1 MAPVIAVSIVEDH
14 SPTREAIQCILKGM
28 PGFRFVSSH
37 ADTDD
42 AIAHLPVNRVDV
54 VLVDIGLRGASGI
67 ECLRGLKRRKPGIH
81 VIMFTVHDDSDRIF
95 DSLRSGASGYILKSS
110 VPTEILDAIREVV
123 NGGAPMTPPVARRV
137 LQHFHRSSDAKA
149 GLEQLTNREGEV
161 LHHLSAGYTAKE
173 IAEILHISFETVRN
187 HIKSIYAKLQVGS
200 RAEAVVKYLGH

>member
-1 MAPVIAVSIVEDH
+1 
-14 SPTREAIQCILKGM
+14 M